1 MKTGEIIKQYVI
13 EYLIGSGSFGKVYK
27 IHAQNDIKKIYALK
41 EINIQYHAS
50 KKYLETA
57 IQREIEIMKKVE
69 NENSVKLFDD
79 FEYDDCTYLVLELC
93 DNNLL
98 EEFRNYKKINKK
110 SYNEL
115 EVYMIMSQ
123 LNNCFK
129 KMNEAKEKIIHR
141 DLKLENI
148 LIKYDKKIP
157 IIGFIVKLSDFGLS
171 RKVNPDNIDELAKSN
186 VGTPLTKAPEIFFNK
201 EYTHKVDLWSLGIIM
216 YQLLFKG
223 VVPFQ
228 ARNEKEL
235 KNELKK
241 FESLKLMPEKRKLI
255 SDECFDLLNKL
266 LVTNPDKR
274 IDFDEYIRHKFFSE
288 EHKNE
293 LIKKYIASLN
303 EIDKNIEVVE
313 IKRLSLKLEEFEEKF
328 LKLRILKK
336 YNGLKIY
343 KGKDKSN
350 NEIVYIKEISR
361 DIIDK
366 NKENKNLFDKEIKLL
381 SLLKGLHFPKCFGLY
396 ETKSFYFIIY
406 EYYQGNI
413 LEDFI
418 YKRKGLLNESI
429 KKSIILQLG
438 SSFMELK
445 KKNIILK
452 NISSK
457 SLVFSFYQ
465 NENNFMIKIFD
476 FYINS
481 IFFKDDDNS
490 VNLKFEEFISDLN
503 DKSKENLENANN
515 FTMNLKPILKDEYLE
530 KLLEIIKNK
539 IEIITDYFQE
549 FFADKNIVEI
559 ERISNYYKEII
570 ILLYFCLLE
579 CKIIINFL
587 NINADKNVNEINK
600 SAQEVHLLKL
610 YLNEDNKKY
619 EYSNIN
625 FLDESK
631 IWYYNKENPSFD
643 YFIKIFYDLKTK
655 LNAILDKYIENNIN
669 NFTNAQIIKNN
680 KNDNS
685 NINFEMGIKIIENC
699 IKEGN
704 LENLFSK
711 FFENIIAIYP
721 TIKKSKISKE
731 LNIIKYIME
740 YIIFIK
746 LMFKQDNNN
755 LAKFE
760 KLIESSKDTVS
771 FSTFIG
777 NKIKIYKEKGILN
790 ASTYENNDEGKEN
803 LLLEKMI
810 NFYIKIMRFTN

>member
-41 EINIQYHAS
+41 EINIQYHTS

-241 FESLKLMPEKRKLI
+241 FKSLELMPEKRKLI

-266 LVTNPDKR
+266 LVTIPDKR
-274 IDFDEYIRHKFFSE
+274 IDFDEYFRHKFFSE

-328 LKLRILKK
+328 LKLRLLKD

-366 NKENKNLFDKEIKLL
+366 NKENKNLFDKEMKLL
-381 SLLKGLHFPKCFGLY
+381 SILKGLHFPKCFGLY

-503 DKSKENLENANN
+503 DKNKENLENANN

-539 IEIITDYFQE
+539 ILIITEYFQ
-549 FFADKNIVEI
+549 
-559 ERISNYYKEII
+559 
-570 ILLYFCLLE
+570 
-579 CKIIINFL
+579 
-587 NINADKNVNEINK
+587 
-600 SAQEVHLLKL
+600 
-610 YLNEDNKKY
+610 
-619 EYSNIN
+619 
-625 FLDESK
+625 
-631 IWYYNKENPSFD
+631 
-643 YFIKIFYDLKTK
+643 
-655 LNAILDKYIENNIN
+655 
-669 NFTNAQIIKNN
+669 
-680 KNDNS
+680 
-685 NINFEMGIKIIENC
+685 
-699 IKEGN
+699 
-704 LENLFSK
+704 
-711 FFENIIAIYP
+711 
-721 TIKKSKISKE
+721 
-731 LNIIKYIME
+731 
-740 YIIFIK
+740 
-746 LMFKQDNNN
+746 
-755 LAKFE
+755 
-760 KLIESSKDTVS
+760 
-771 FSTFIG
+771 
-777 NKIKIYKEKGILN
+777 
-790 ASTYENNDEGKEN
+790 
-803 LLLEKMI
+803 
-810 NFYIKIMRFTN
+810 